1 MGVWPLPN
9 ANSLDVIKAVRKEM
23 AAIQAELPSGLDGR
37 IAYDATAYIDN
48 AIREVTYTLVLTLA
62 IVALIIFLFLGSF
75 RSAFIP
81 MLAIPL
87 SLIGGFFLM
96 QVFGFSINLLTLL
109 AIVLAVGLVVDD
121 AIVMVE
127 NVERHLGMGKPP
139 LEAALT
145 GAREL
150 VGPIIATT
158 VVLAAV
164 YTPIGIQGGL
174 TGSLFREFAFTLTG
188 AVIISTV
195 VALTLSPMM
204 SSKLLAPGM
213 SERGFAGKISR
224 DFKRFTAFYG
234 RLLNATLNARPAV
247 YTVWILLG
255 LATVPLFVMSPKEL
269 APTEDQGVVFGIVDA
284 AANATLDQT
293 SRNAAA
299 ANDVFM
305 SMPETQFT
313 FQVTSPS
320 SGFGGMVVAP
330 WGERERSVFDILPE
344 VQHGLN
350 QIPGIRMFA
359 VTPPP
364 LPGGGQFPVEF
375 VLAATEEPENIL
387 RFAQQLQLKAIQS
400 GMFAFPPSIDVKI
413 DQPQAEIVLDRDK
426 VADLGL
432 NLQQVGGDLASLVGG
447 NFVNRFNIAGRSYKV
462 IPQIQRVDRL
472 TAEQLNN
479 VYVTGPAGEL
489 VPLGTIA
496 RVENRTVPRSINRFQ
511 QFNAVKL
518 SGVPLR
524 PLNEAL
530 AFLEE
535 EAAKI
540 LPQGYLVDYTGES
553 RQLRIEGNKFL
564 PAFMLALVMIFL
576 TLAAQY
582 NSFRDPF
589 VILAGS
595 VPLAM
600 FGALVFT
607 FLKMPDPSVPF
618 WTAGWTTTLNI
629 YSQVGLVTL
638 VGVVSKNGILI
649 VEFANKLQ
657 MQGRSKLE
665 AVREASL
672 TRLRPILM
680 TSSATIAGYFPLVL
694 VTGAGAQARNSI
706 GLVLVGGMAIGTLFT
721 LFVIPSIYMLVARDH
736 SRDVSAAT
744 GQKEATARRSI
755 SPQTT

>member
-1 MGVWPLPN
+1 
-9 ANSLDVIKAVRKEM
+9 
-23 AAIQAELPSGLDGR
+23 
-37 IAYDATAYIDN
+37 
-48 AIREVTYTLVLTLA
+48 
-62 IVALIIFLFLGSF
+62 
-75 RSAFIP
+75 
-81 MLAIPL
+81 
-87 SLIGGFFLM
+87 
-96 QVFGFSINLLTLL
+96 
-109 AIVLAVGLVVDD
+109 
-121 AIVMVE
+121 
-127 NVERHLGMGKPP
+127 
-139 LEAALT
+139 
-145 GAREL
+145 
-150 VGPIIATT
+150 
-158 VVLAAV
+158 
-164 YTPIGIQGGL
+164 
-174 TGSLFREFAFTLTG
+174 LTG

-540 LPQGYLVDYTGES
+540 LPQGL
-553 RQLRIEGNKFL
+553 
-564 PAFMLALVMIFL
+564 
-576 TLAAQY
+576 
-582 NSFRDPF
+582 
-589 VILAGS
+589 
-595 VPLAM
+595 
-600 FGALVFT
+600 FG
-607 FLKMPDPSVPF
+607 
-618 WTAGWTTTLNI
+618 
-629 YSQVGLVTL
+629 
-638 VGVVSKNGILI
+638 
-649 VEFANKLQ
+649 
-657 MQGRSKLE
+657 
-665 AVREASL
+665 
-672 TRLRPILM
+672 RLHR
-680 TSSATIAGYFPLVL
+680 
-694 VTGAGAQARNSI
+694 
-706 GLVLVGGMAIGTLFT
+706 
-721 LFVIPSIYMLVARDH
+721 
-736 SRDVSAAT
+736 
-744 GQKEATARRSI
+744 
-755 SPQTT
+755 